1 MRFPLYIRRVRY
13 IGVPVFD
20 AFTVIRD
27 ARGVRRVAQIDSRGV
42 HCRRVHRLVH
52 RDVVHARD
60 VLRQVDADL
69 PVIIICVNVVLACL
83 VCCAAYDV
91 QLLAVRLRDDL
102 RLIAAVVTRKLQVH
116 TL

>member
-1 MRFPLYIRRVRY
+1 M
-13 IGVPVFD
+13 
-20 AFTVIRD
+20 
-27 ARGVRRVAQIDSRGV
+27 
-42 HCRRVHRLVH
+42 
-52 RDVVHARD
+52 
-60 VLRQVDADL
+60 DL